1 MRTYSL
7 FLPLKEHT
15 KTSWFTCLQEVP
27 LRLPHRP
34 HSTTRG
40 GWKPAPLHECG
51 HRRDSGHCALPV
63 LHAVPPRVPAPQHV
77 LPNAHEDGAACFP
90 KCARSWLCVKWCGCG
105 NGEPENKRWRRGRW
119 VSGGTGESCVF
130 ELHCQCAPVPA

>member
-77 LPNAHEDGAACFP
+77 LPNAHEDGGELWRGGEVVSVQQHVFP
-90 KCARSWLCVKWCGCG
+90 NAQEVGY
-105 NGEPENKRWRRGRW
+105 
-119 VSGGTGESCVF
+119 
-130 ELHCQCAPVPA
+130 A